1 MLDIVIAP
9 HPVLKKVAE
18 PVAEAPGPVE
28 RALVQDMFETM
39 YHANGIGLAAPQV
52 GVSRRILVM
61 DVRERVR
68 RGEDNILD
76 PADTSG
82 SDPAPEDAP
91 EAWPLALIDPEI
103 IMASDHLRDY
113 EEGCLS
119 LPGEYATISRP
130 ETVTVAYVDPD
141 GAKRQFEASGLL
153 AVCVQHEID
162 HLNGVLFVD
171 HLSKLKRDTIMR
183 RLRKKYAE

>member
-18 PVAEAPGPVE
+18 PVAEAPGPIE

-61 DVRERVR
+61 DVRERAR
-68 RGEDNILD
+68 RGEEGIIDS
-76 PADTSG
+76 ADTSG
-82 SDPAPEDAP
+82 SDPAPEAG
-91 EAWPLALIDPEI
+91 PLALIDPEI
-103 IMASDHLRDY
+103 IVASDHLRDC

-119 LPGEYATISRP
+119 FPGEYAMISRP
-130 ETVTVAYVDPD
+130 ETVTVAYIDPE

-171 HLSKLKRDTIMR
+171 YLSKLKRDTIMR